1 MDYTQLYNQLY
12 AFGIDFGTKLLGA
25 FFLWIFGRW
34 AISVIKKIISRG
46 MVAQKIDPTLIRYA
60 ESTTGVLLN
69 LVLILSI
76 LGVFGVQ
83 TTTFAAL
90 LAAAGLAIGTAWGG
104 LLQNFAAGVFLI
116 VLKPF
121 RTGDFV
127 TAGGIT
133 GTVEEIGLFVVT
145 INTPDNVRTFIGN
158 GKVFGD
164 TIQNFTANPFRR
176 VERTAQLAHGADH
189 RKAIE
194 LLKARL
200 ATIPN
205 VVATPAPDVTLLDF
219 TLAGPVLAVRP
230 YCHNDHYWQVYFDTN
245 DAIRDELGKAGF
257 PVPEQHFQVNK
268 PA

>member
-12 AFGIDFGTKLLGA
+12 AFGIDIGSKLLGA
-25 FFLWIFGRW
+25 FILWVIGRW
-34 AISVIKKIISRG
+34 VIGFLQKIIGRG
-46 MVAQKIDPTLIRYA
+46 MLAQKIDATLIRYV
-60 ESTTGVLLN
+60 ESTSGVLLN
-69 LVLILSI
+69 IFLALAI

-83 TTTFAAL
+83 TTTFAAM

-104 LLQNFAAGVFLI
+104 LLQNFAAGAFLI

-121 RTGDFV
+121 RKGDFV

-133 GTVEEIGLFVVT
+133 GTVEEISLFVVT
-145 INTPDNVRTFIGN
+145 INTPDNVRTFVGN
-158 GKVFGD
+158 AKVFGD

-189 RKAIE
+189 RRAIE

-205 VVATPAPDVTLLDF
+205 VLATPAPDVTLLDF

-230 YCHNDHYWQVYFDTN
+230 YCHNDNYWQVYFDTN
-245 DAIRDELGKAGF
+245 DAIRDELGKAGY
-257 PVPEQHFQVNK
+257 PVPEQHFQVNR